1 MILSVANSRPR
12 NMQSVQ
18 VKDILPEPN
27 ANDINPD
34 SLSKFLEDYYAYMN
48 LDGNPS
54 REIASITQNK
64 DIDYATEKYLD
75 EIELLI
81 AKYTPQS
88 QLIDRERLL
97 KIINNYYTIR
107 GTEEGTKLF
116 FKLFYGEDI
125 SINYP
130 RERMLNVSDGEGKY
144 VNFSLKTITLD
155 DGTTLDIKKYL
166 NLEDNTD
173 RRVYGQYEYN
183 DESRLYENIGKTV
196 PVEYS
201 ITKVGNTLK
210 GSTVNTYAGHNTIM
224 SGNGKILAVA
234 DRKGNVKTYSY
245 NSTTSLW
252 TQLGSTLTGQAATI
266 RSITFTDTL
275 SNPDT
280 ITLSSHGLNNGD
292 EVSFTDIVGTSGL
305 DVERVYYV
313 VNKTTHTFKI
323 SHTPGATPTTF
334 TGSGTANLVVYKR
347 FGHAMA
353 FDYTGTQLLIS
364 EPGYSDGSSSG
375 RVVLYNYTSS
385 NGWTVSKKGNSL
397 EDSTVSQIFFGK
409 ISLGDDTAVF
419 GHAVAM
425 NSIGDSIA
433 ISSINHTG
441 GVYLDYVDTYKY
453 KNNPPIYKN
462 VTLDAST
469 DTVTLASHGFKT
481 GDIVSF
487 GTTTDAS
494 APVVDKKY
502 YVINVTAD
510 TFKVSAKIDS
520 GQIETA
526 TAAGTIATNGNALVV
541 ITSSAITG
549 GQKGVNVPVVAGD
562 TPNMWAEKVRVALSN
577 DSEIILKFEIR
588 GELDQITLVRRSISS
603 GLYAAFDAT
612 LNISLA
618 NGTCTGIT
626 PAPKSV
632 DVKDG
637 IPVNFVSSGTATL
650 RTYYSSW
657 QSHGVFP
664 LDENNLRAVT
674 FTAAT
679 DTIDLQNHGLNN
691 GDTVVFNI
699 VREVDG
705 IVAKRLYY
713 VVNKTT
719 HTFKIAN
726 VSGGT
731 ALTFNN
737 DGTGTLLPQNTGL
750 GKILNLVNG
759 ESFGWSLSY
768 SDTGS
773 RLAISTPDASVEKFG
788 KCGKIDVYEYSGDLD
803 SKWELLGNRS
813 LYGTK
818 SSGEKYG
825 TAATLSGDG
834 NTLIGSAPYRA
845 GTRRSGQINVGC
857 VVSYSWRG
865 QNWAPLGRTPL
876 YGNYV
881 ESLFGYKVDTNF
893 DGSRLVISAPGRE
906 ISFGDADIDT
916 YSYIHLYEFNKQK
929 DSWIQSWST
938 IENKTYDLYL
948 GYSLQFDSTGS
959 RLIYGIPYDI
969 DTDKA
974 IRNGTTFTVSS
985 FVNKP
990 TYTNGS
996 QTISYSA
1003 GRWKWTNNG
1012 STQLAN
1018 IGNEPYP
1025 WLATWPAGTLPVTAF
1040 QRVGSVSVYNINA
1053 IDNSFASDR
1062 TTKLGKIR
1070 QTINGVQRDDWAI
1083 YDIFSEDVIDGYRY
1097 SYLTP
1102 PSGGINYDY
1111 AYSTIEYVNINDE
1124 SDFEASTTEPFVT
1137 TYYKAELQTIT
1148 GTYSYDTDI
1157 ITVVAKN
1164 HGYVAGSLLHL
1175 NFTSGD
1181 LVDKIFEVQSVASTT
1196 ALNDTFIVANTTYNS
1211 STVTFTDSS
1220 DTVNFVDHGFNNGTE
1235 ISFSQIN
1242 STTGINTTTKYYVIN
1257 SDVNSFQLSL
1267 LPGGTTITLT
1277 TDGTGTVIYNR
1288 QMGEGTVNLL
1298 VAPPTH
1304 PYEVVS
1310 WDPITTP
1317 LFDYDEPIVVT
1328 AAPDDIRWVVSNRK
1342 GFLSEDNKIQDSY
1355 FYQIHSYEIKS
1366 QLQAEDWKDEFKGFC
1381 HPSGYELFSILEI
1394 IDFSKNNWV
1403 DYIPYIYG
1411 NRDYIPPRIR
1421 DLISKKESS
1430 KLLPTGL
1437 YEILTTFG
1445 GQHTPRSQPGRG
1457 IERDILLLIF
1467 VRMLDDLG
1475 KTYTLRDDAG
1485 QIVYTRNMVRMLY
1498 AYLAFHIDSKYI
1510 RGTNAEDMKFLGD
1523 DLDDTDEVLYKN
1535 TGKTSV
1541 YSYNS
1546 GTKTWSQLGQN
1557 LLGQRGDNRTKTHKS
1572 ARLLLNVT
1580 LASVT
1585 GSIISYDNGKSGFKS
1600 TLISNTSVNWSAVLG
1615 VNNLTVGSRL
1625 VIANESNKAHNGIY
1639 VITSDTTL
1647 TRATDFD
1654 SSTKIVG
1661 NSFVFI
1667 TEGIYSNTIWMVS
1680 ENISIIGSSH
1690 VQFLQYNN
1698 LFKIARLSVNTP
1710 LSTVNDNNAT
1720 IVYNNGTNG
1729 VGSTLTSNIPLDWP
1743 KILMDPERN
1752 TLALIIGSRIMVAN
1766 QTNPIHNGIY
1776 VITSDTT
1783 LTRATDFDSSTE
1795 INDANFIVISH
1806 GPYSGTIWVCDKL
1819 ESAIGTSPIYLKQP
1833 AEFGDSFGYS
1843 VAMNAT
1849 GTRVAAAMPYN
1860 DNDGDTNY
1868 NDDDDTDNDYRNDPA
1883 NLPDLKA
1890 NIGCVNVYEYNSDV
1904 NVQAWIRLGN
1914 PIIGETAGDLSGWSI
1929 SMNDGGSRVVIGAP
1943 GSGTDHGHVRV
1954 YEYNSGTQTWV
1965 KLGQD
1970 IDGLAINDKSG
1981 SSVSINSA
1989 GTRIAVGAPYSDN
2002 GSSNV
2007 GSVKVYDY
2015 NVSTSL
2021 WIQVGDTLTGEA
2033 AEDNFGSSLSL
2044 NSTGNR
2050 LIIGAPK
2057 NGALDAGHA
2066 RVYEYIS
2073 SNWTQLGTNI
2083 DGVTATG
2090 QNLSW
2095 AKTINGNGIAIGLN
2109 DLTSGEN
2116 FGWSVTIN
2124 AAGDRVAIGAPYAD
2138 FLSRPNRGYVRVYEY
2153 SSGAWNLLGQTLEG
2167 ELAETTGGW
2176 SLSMNAAGSR
2186 LVLGSPNHGGGH
2198 TKVYDYDTI
2207 TRRWNQLGNDIY
2219 GDSFPYKN
2227 GWSVDI
2233 NSTGDRIVVGES
2245 GSNSRTEIIDGQS
2258 LGNGLLDHTPES
2270 YLQLTTGQMRSS
2282 ILNLP
2287 TNITKIKTTKIV
2299 PTLP

>member
-1 MILSVANSRPR
+1 
-12 NMQSVQ
+12 MQSVQ

-27 ANDINPD
+27 ANDINLD

-234 DRKGNVKTYSY
+234 DRKGIVKTYSY
-245 NSTTSLW
+245 DSTTSLW

-266 RSITFTDTL
+266 RAITFTDTL

-313 VNKTTHTFKI
+313 VNKTTDTFKI

-397 EDSTVSQIFFGK
+397 EDSAVSQIFFGK

-462 VTLDAST
+462 VTLNAST

-510 TFKVSAKIDS
+510 TFKVAEKIDS

-549 GQKGVNVPVVAGD
+549 GQKAVNVPVVATTSKSGTISGTTLTTTITGISSTAGLVVGGTLSKTGGTGSFGANPVITAVGVND
-562 TPNMWAEKVRVALSN
+562 ITFTTTTGNTPGYITFSQVADQPNDWAEKVRVALSN
-577 DSEIILKFEIR
+577 DSEIGLKFEVR

-664 LDENNLRAVT
+664 LNENNLRAVE
-674 FTAAT
+674 FTPAT
-679 DTIDLQNHGLNN
+679 DTIGLQNHGLNN

-699 VREVDG
+699 VRDVDG

-737 DGTGTLLPQNTGL
+737 NGTGTLLPQNTGL

-818 SSGEKYG
+818 FSGEKYG
-825 TAATLSGDG
+825 TAAALSGDG

-845 GTRRSGQINVGC
+845 GTRRAGQINVGC

-974 IRNGTTFTVSS
+974 IRNGTTFTVSTPEN
-985 FVNKP
+985 NKP
-990 TYTNGS
+990 AYVNGS
-996 QTISYSA
+996 QKISYST

-1012 STQLAN
+1012 STQQAN

-1083 YDIFSEDVIDGYRY
+1083 YDIFAEDVIGGYRY

-1124 SDFEASTTEPFVT
+1124 SDFKASTTEPFVT
-1137 TYYKAELQTIT
+1137 TYYKAGLQTIT

-1181 LVDKIFEVQSVASTT
+1181 LVDKIFEVQLVTSTT
-1196 ALNDTFIVANTTYNS
+1196 AINDTFIVANTTYNS
-1211 STVTFTDSS
+1211 SSVTFTDSS
-1220 DTVNFVDHGFNNGTE
+1220 DMVNFVDHGFNDGTE

-1267 LPGGTTITLT
+1267 LPGGTAITLT

-1288 QMGEGTVNLL
+1288 QMGEGAVNLL

-1310 WDPITTP
+1310 WNPITTP
-1317 LFDYDEPIVVT
+1317 LFDYDEPIVVM

-1457 IERDILLLIF
+1457 MERDILLLIF

-1510 RGTNAEDMKFLGD
+1510 RGANAEDMKFLGD

-1557 LLGQRGDNRTKTHKS
+1557 LLGQRGDN
-1572 ARLLLNVT
+1572 
-1580 LASVT
+1580 
-1585 GSIISYDNGKSGFKS
+1585 GS
-1600 TLISNTSVNWSAVLG
+1600 
-1615 VNNLTVGSRL
+1615 
-1625 VIANESNKAHNGIY
+1625 
-1639 VITSDTTL
+1639 
-1647 TRATDFD
+1647 
-1654 SSTKIVG
+1654 
-1661 NSFVFI
+1661 
-1667 TEGIYSNTIWMVS
+1667 
-1680 ENISIIGSSH
+1680 
-1690 VQFLQYNN
+1690 
-1698 LFKIARLSVNTP
+1698 
-1710 LSTVNDNNAT
+1710 
-1720 IVYNNGTNG
+1720 
-1729 VGSTLTSNIPLDWP
+1729 
-1743 KILMDPERN
+1743 
-1752 TLALIIGSRIMVAN
+1752 
-1766 QTNPIHNGIY
+1766 
-1776 VITSDTT
+1776 
-1783 LTRATDFDSSTE
+1783 
-1795 INDANFIVISH
+1795 
-1806 GPYSGTIWVCDKL
+1806 
-1819 ESAIGTSPIYLKQP
+1819 
-1833 AEFGDSFGYS
+1833 EFGDSFGYS

-1890 NIGCVNVYEYNSDV
+1890 NIGCVNVYEYNSNV
-1904 NVQAWIRLGN
+1904 NVQAWVRLGN

-1943 GSGTDHGHVRV
+1943 GSGTDHGHVRI

-1989 GTRIAVGAPYSDN
+1989 GTRIAVGAPYFDN
-2002 GSSNV
+2002 GSSSNV

-2015 NVSTSL
+2015 NVSTSS
-2021 WIQVGDTLTGEA
+2021 WIQIGATLTGEA

-2066 RVYEYIS
+2066 RVYEYIGS
-2073 SNWTQLGTNI
+2073 DWTQLGTDI
-2083 DGVTATG
+2083 DGVTASG

-2116 FGWSVTIN
+2116 LGWSVTIN

-2138 FLSRPNRGYVRVYEY
+2138 FLSRYNRGYVRVYEY
-2153 SSGAWNLLGQTLEG
+2153 SSGTWNLLGQTLEG

-2198 TKVYDYDTI
+2198 TKVYDYDAT

>member
-1 MILSVANSRPR
+1 
-12 NMQSVQ
+12 MQSVQ

-34 SLSKFLEDYYAYMN
+34 SLSKFLEDYYVYMN

-210 GSTVNTYAGHNTIM
+210 GSTVNTYVGHNTIM

-245 NSTTSLW
+245 NSNTSLW

-266 RSITFTDTL
+266 RAINFTDTL

-397 EDSTVSQIFFGK
+397 EDSAVSQIFFGK

-453 KNNPPIYKN
+453 KNNPPIYKT
-462 VTLDAST
+462 VTLNAST

-510 TFKVSAKIDS
+510 TFKVAEKIDS

-588 GELDQITLVRRSISS
+588 GELNQITLVRRSISS

-674 FTAAT
+674 FTAVT
-679 DTIDLQNHGLNN
+679 DTIGLQNHGLNN

-759 ESFGWSLSY
+759 ESFGWNLSY

-818 SSGEKYG
+818 FSGEKYG
-825 TAATLSGDG
+825 TAAALSGDG

-845 GTRRSGQINVGC
+845 GTRRTGQINVGC

-881 ESLFGYKVDTNF
+881 ESLFGYKIDTNF

-1012 STQLAN
+1012 STQQAN

-1083 YDIFSEDVIDGYRY
+1083 YDIFSEDVVDGYRH

-1148 GTYSYDTDI
+1148 GIYSYDTDI

-1181 LVDKIFEVQSVASTT
+1181 LVDKIFEVQLVTSTT
-1196 ALNDTFIVANTTYNS
+1196 AINDTFIVANTTYNS
-1211 STVTFTDSS
+1211 SSVAFTDSS
-1220 DTVNFVDHGFNNGTE
+1220 DTVNFVDHGFNDGTE

-1267 LPGGTTITLT
+1267 LPGGTAITLT

-1288 QMGEGTVNLL
+1288 QMGEGAVNLL

-1310 WDPITTP
+1310 WNPITTP
-1317 LFDYDEPIVVT
+1317 LFDYDEPIVVM

-1457 IERDILLLIF
+1457 LDRDLLLIIF
-1467 VRMLDDLG
+1467 GKMFDDLG
-1475 KTYTLRDDAG
+1475 KTYTLKTEFNQGNYILDETNEFGTAFTLKNDYPN

-1557 LLGQRGDNRTKTHKS
+1557 LLGQRGDN
-1572 ARLLLNVT
+1572 
-1580 LASVT
+1580 
-1585 GSIISYDNGKSGFKS
+1585 GSE
-1600 TLISNTSVNWSAVLG
+1600 L
-1615 VNNLTVGSRL
+1615 
-1625 VIANESNKAHNGIY
+1625 
-1639 VITSDTTL
+1639 
-1647 TRATDFD
+1647 
-1654 SSTKIVG
+1654 
-1661 NSFVFI
+1661 
-1667 TEGIYSNTIWMVS
+1667 
-1680 ENISIIGSSH
+1680 
-1690 VQFLQYNN
+1690 
-1698 LFKIARLSVNTP
+1698 
-1710 LSTVNDNNAT
+1710 
-1720 IVYNNGTNG
+1720 
-1729 VGSTLTSNIPLDWP
+1729 
-1743 KILMDPERN
+1743 
-1752 TLALIIGSRIMVAN
+1752 
-1766 QTNPIHNGIY
+1766 
-1776 VITSDTT
+1776 
-1783 LTRATDFDSSTE
+1783 
-1795 INDANFIVISH
+1795 
-1806 GPYSGTIWVCDKL
+1806 
-1819 ESAIGTSPIYLKQP
+1819 
-1833 AEFGDSFGYS
+1833 GDSFGYS
-1843 VAMNAT
+1843 VTMNAT
-1849 GTRVAAAMPYN
+1849 GTRIAVAMPYN

-1890 NIGCVNVYEYNSDV
+1890 NIGCVNVYEYNSNV
-1904 NVQAWIRLGN
+1904 NVQAWVRLGN

-2015 NVSTSL
+2015 NMSTSL
-2021 WIQVGDTLTGEA
+2021 WIQVGATLTGKA

-2066 RVYEYIS
+2066 RVYEYIGS
-2073 SNWTQLGTNI
+2073 DWTQLGTDI
-2083 DGVTATG
+2083 DGVTASG

-2138 FLSRPNRGYVRVYEY
+2138 FLSRYNRGYVRVYEY

-2198 TKVYDYDTI
+2198 TKVYDYDAT

>member
-1 MILSVANSRPR
+1 
-12 NMQSVQ
+12 MQSVQ

-34 SLSKFLEDYYAYMN
+34 SLSKFLEDYYVYMN

-210 GSTVNTYAGHNTIM
+210 GSTVNTYVGHNTIM

-266 RSITFTDTL
+266 RAITFTDTL

-385 NGWTVSKKGNSL
+385 DGWTVSKKGNSL
-397 EDSTVSQIFFGK
+397 EDSAVSQIFFGK

-453 KNNPPIYKN
+453 KNNPPIYKT
-462 VTLDAST
+462 VTLNAST

-502 YVINVTAD
+502 YVINVTAN
-510 TFKVSAKIDS
+510 TFKVAEKIDS

-577 DSEIILKFEIR
+577 DSEIGLKFEVR

-674 FTAAT
+674 FKAAT

-699 VREVDG
+699 VRDVDG

-818 SSGEKYG
+818 FSGEKYG
-825 TAATLSGDG
+825 TAAALSGDG

-845 GTRRSGQINVGC
+845 GTRRTGQINVGC

-881 ESLFGYKVDTNF
+881 ESLFGYKIDTNF

-974 IRNGTTFTVSS
+974 IRNGTTFTASTPEN
-985 FVNKP
+985 NKP
-990 TYTNGS
+990 AYVNGS
-996 QTISYSA
+996 QKISYSD

-1012 STQLAN
+1012 STQQAN
-1018 IGNEPYP
+1018 IGNQPYP
-1025 WLATWPAGTLPVTAF
+1025 WLATWPAGTIAVFAF
-1040 QRVGSVSVYNINA
+1040 QRAGSVSVYNINA
-1053 IDNSFASDR
+1053 IDNSFASDK

-1102 PSGGINYDY
+1102 PSGGINYGY

-1124 SDFEASTTEPFVT
+1124 SDFKASTTEPFVT

-1148 GTYSYDTDI
+1148 GIYSYDTDI

-1181 LVDKIFEVQSVASTT
+1181 LVDKIFEVQLVTSTT
-1196 ALNDTFIVANTTYNS
+1196 AINDTFNVANTTYNS

-1220 DTVNFVDHGFNNGTE
+1220 DTVNFVDHGFNDGTE

-1242 STTGINTTTKYYVIN
+1242 PTTGINTTTKYYVIN

-1277 TDGTGTVIYNR
+1277 TDGTGTIIYNR

-1310 WDPITTP
+1310 WNPITTP

-1475 KTYTLRDDAG
+1475 KTYTLRDDVG

-1557 LLGQRGDNRTKTHKS
+1557 LLGQRGDN
-1572 ARLLLNVT
+1572 
-1580 LASVT
+1580 
-1585 GSIISYDNGKSGFKS
+1585 GSE
-1600 TLISNTSVNWSAVLG
+1600 L
-1615 VNNLTVGSRL
+1615 
-1625 VIANESNKAHNGIY
+1625 
-1639 VITSDTTL
+1639 
-1647 TRATDFD
+1647 
-1654 SSTKIVG
+1654 
-1661 NSFVFI
+1661 
-1667 TEGIYSNTIWMVS
+1667 
-1680 ENISIIGSSH
+1680 
-1690 VQFLQYNN
+1690 
-1698 LFKIARLSVNTP
+1698 
-1710 LSTVNDNNAT
+1710 
-1720 IVYNNGTNG
+1720 
-1729 VGSTLTSNIPLDWP
+1729 
-1743 KILMDPERN
+1743 
-1752 TLALIIGSRIMVAN
+1752 
-1766 QTNPIHNGIY
+1766 
-1776 VITSDTT
+1776 
-1783 LTRATDFDSSTE
+1783 
-1795 INDANFIVISH
+1795 
-1806 GPYSGTIWVCDKL
+1806 
-1819 ESAIGTSPIYLKQP
+1819 
-1833 AEFGDSFGYS
+1833 GDSFGYS
-1843 VAMNAT
+1843 VTMNAT

-1890 NIGCVNVYEYNSDV
+1890 NIGCVNVYEYNSNV
-1904 NVQAWIRLGN
+1904 NVQAWVRLGN

-1943 GSGTDHGHVRV
+1943 GSGTDHGHVRI

-2021 WIQVGDTLTGEA
+2021 WIQVGATLTGEA
-2033 AEDNFGSSLSL
+2033 TEDNFGSSLSL

-2057 NGALDAGHA
+2057 NGALDAGRA

-2116 FGWSVTIN
+2116 LGWSVTIN

-2138 FLSRPNRGYVRVYEY
+2138 FLSRYNRGYVRVYEY
-2153 SSGAWNLLGQTLEG
+2153 SSGTWNLLGQTLEG

-2198 TKVYDYDTI
+2198 TKVYDYDAT